1 MKSAPRVL
9 IVGSGGL
16 GAPSAL
22 ILARSGI
29 ALELVDDDRVEITNL
44 QRQILFTREDLGEKK
59 VVAARTRLLEAGA
72 PSVEAIDARVLPS
85 NASELFAGASLILD
99 GTDNYATKF
108 MIFDHAR
115 AAGVPIVSAGAVRLS
130 GWTMAS
136 FPEGGPCFRCVFED
150 LPEGPTA
157 TCAEAGVVGPVVGLV
172 GALQASLAL
181 RILHGAQEKARGLVL
196 RYEGMSGS
204 IRSSRPLPRKD
215 CESCAD
221 PAAYLSTRGY
231 ASN

>member
-1 MKSAPRVL
+1 MRADPRVL
-9 IVGSGGL
+9 IVGAGGL

-22 ILARSGI
+22 ILARSGVRLRLI
-29 ALELVDDDRVEITNL
+29 DDDRVEITNL
-44 QRQILFTREDLGEKK
+44 QRQILFSRADLGEKK
-59 VVAARTRLLEAGA
+59 VSAAKARLHDAGA
-72 PSVEAIDARVLPS
+72 PEIEAIDDRLLPM
-85 NASELFAGASLILD
+85 NAHAAFKDVSLILD

-108 MIFDHAR
+108 MLFDHAR

-130 GWTMAS
+130 GWAMAS
-136 FPEGGPCFRCVFED
+136 FPKGGPCLRCVFED

-181 RILHGAQEKARGLVL
+181 RVLRGDPDEARGLVL
-196 RYEGMSGS
+196 RYEGMSGR
-204 IRSSRPLPRKD
+204 IRRSAPLPRRD

-221 PAAYLSTRGY
+221 PAAYLSARRY